1 MVSQKMKQIGEKKSC
16 IRELFDYGL
25 RKAKEIGSENV
36 FDFSL
41 GNPSTPAPSD
51 VADAISYLIEN
62 EDSLKINGYTSAP
75 GDLEVRK
82 TVVNS
87 LNRRFAK
94 EYTPDELFI
103 CSGAAPALIAC
114 IRALI
119 VDEKSEIVALA
130 PHFPEYKVFVEAN
143 GGVLKLVPAAVP
155 SFGINF
161 KGLESAIG
169 ANTQAVIVNSP
180 NNPTGVVY
188 SKADMDKLGGLLTE
202 KSQEFNHPIYLISDE
217 PYRELVFDG
226 VDVPWVPDCYKN
238 TIVCYSYSKSL
249 SLPGQRIGW
258 ILAPLDMTDR
268 SNLWFAITGAARI
281 SGHVCAS
288 SLYQQV
294 IARCVDTKPDLTT
307 YLTNRDLLYSSL
319 TKLKYNC
326 VYPQGAFYLFIE
338 APGGDAAAFSNKAK
352 ELGLL
357 LSPSEDFGCEGW
369 MRVSYCVPTERITR
383 ALPIFEKLIK

>member
-1 MVSQKMKQIGEKKSC
+1 
-16 IRELFDYGL
+16 
-25 RKAKEIGSENV
+25 
-36 FDFSL
+36 
-41 GNPSTPAPSD
+41 
-51 VADAISYLIEN
+51 
-62 EDSLKINGYTSAP
+62 
-75 GDLEVRK
+75 
-82 TVVNS
+82 
-87 LNRRFAK
+87 
-94 EYTPDELFI
+94 
-103 CSGAAPALIAC
+103 
-114 IRALI
+114 
-119 VDEKSEIVALA
+119 
-130 PHFPEYKVFVEAN
+130 VEAN